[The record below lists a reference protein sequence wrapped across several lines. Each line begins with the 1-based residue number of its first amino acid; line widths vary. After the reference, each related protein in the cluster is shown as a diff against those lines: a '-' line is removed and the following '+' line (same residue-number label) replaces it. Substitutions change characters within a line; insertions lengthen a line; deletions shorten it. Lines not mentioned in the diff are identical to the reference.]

1 MLVQSVPS
9 DKIHVSETEHPAQI
23 PVRIIQHR
31 IAVANK
37 PVGDFE
43 RETDLKTSFE
53 PD

>member
-1 MLVQSVPS
+1 MPDMCKLLDEVE
-9 DKIHVSETEHPAQI
+9 KKLY
-23 PVRIIQHR
+23 R